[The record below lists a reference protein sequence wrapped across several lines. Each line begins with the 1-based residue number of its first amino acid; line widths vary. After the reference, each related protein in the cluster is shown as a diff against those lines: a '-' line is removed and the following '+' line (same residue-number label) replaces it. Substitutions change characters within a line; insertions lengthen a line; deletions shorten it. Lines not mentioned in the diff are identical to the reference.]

1 MRKGEDSLNFYKP
14 LLAFGL
20 AALLGAQA
28 WSDQLYIRNRP
39 FKGYVSG
46 VSQRVDRIQIDLK
59 QLCQALEMDLTEV
72 AGSWYITPKGEAPTP
87 VEGATAGA
95 VYFGEK
101 TLTVVPEGDYRMVN
115 LKEFGDLAGARLSHN
130 KALATVDFNLVGNS
144 TASTSTTKG
153 TPRVAAPMASYRLI
167 NFWGSY

>member
-1 MRKGEDSLNFYKP
+1 MNLTKP
-14 LLAFGL
+14 LLALGL

-59 QLCQALEMDLTEV
+59 QLCQAVELDLTELE
-72 AGSWYITPKGEAPTP
+72 GSWYITAKGEAPTAR
-87 VEGATAGA
+87 EGATAGS

-101 TLTVVPEGDYRMVN
+101 TLTVVPEGDHQMVN
-115 LKEFGDLAGARLSHN
+115 LKEFGDLVGARLSHN
-130 KALATVDFNLVGNS
+130 KALSTVDFNLVGNP
-144 TASTSTTKG
+144 TASNSGSTG
-153 TPRVAAPMASYRLI
+153 TPRVAAAMAGYSLI